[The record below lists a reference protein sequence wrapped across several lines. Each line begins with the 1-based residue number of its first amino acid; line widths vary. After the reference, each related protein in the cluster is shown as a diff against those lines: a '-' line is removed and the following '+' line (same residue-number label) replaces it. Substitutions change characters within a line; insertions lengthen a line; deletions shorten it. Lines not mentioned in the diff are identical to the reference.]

1 MSAILAIDTSTS
13 RTSVGLLVNN
23 PVNNLV
29 KNEVLWSEHEDG
41 ATAHAEAVPRLVK
54 KALAI
59 NNEIS
64 QVIVG
69 MGPGPYT
76 GLRAGISFA
85 QAFAWARNIELTGV
99 CSLDAIVISAPEY
112 IAATDARRKEIYW
125 ALYKDGKRVDGP
137 HVNLPSEVEGKVFV
151 GEGAHKYGLTETA
164 TYPDVSLF
172 AQLPRIDQPMYLR
185 RPDAVPTLER

>member
-1 MSAILAIDTSTS
+1 MSAQLAIDTSTS
-13 RTSVGLLVNN
+13 RTSVGLIVNN
-23 PVNNLV
+23 ELI
-29 KNEVLWSEHEDG
+29 WSAHEDG

-59 NNEIS
+59 DNEIS

-85 QAFAWARNIELTGV
+85 QAFAWARNVEVAGV
-99 CSLDAIVISAPEY
+99 CSLDAITCTATEY

-125 ALYKDGKRVDGP
+125 ATYIDGKRVDGP
-137 HVNLPSEVEGKVFV
+137 HVNVPTEVSGELFV
-151 GEGAHKYGLTETA
+151 GEGAHKYGLCDAA
-164 TYPDVSLF
+164 TYPDVSVFHLL
-172 AQLPRIDQPMYLR
+172 ARVDQPMYLR